1 MRVRILAIMVGI
13 ALFPGLASAQSLE
26 SALQGFGLLGRW
38 AVDCGQP
45 ASSDNPYGVYA
56 MISKDSADLTYD
68 FGPQWKPHKN
78 TINFARPL
86 DANRLR
92 INHLDH
98 SDGTSMESV
107 ILKSSNRIQNYS
119 AVQSDGKVIIEN
131 GIYTANGQPAVWL
144 NRCP

>member
-1 MRVRILAIMVGI
+1 MRVRILGI
-13 ALFPGLASAQSLE
+13 VLSIILLPGIASAQSLE
-26 SALQGFGLLGRW
+26 TTLQSFGLLGRW
-38 AVDCGQP
+38 AVDCGKP
-45 ASSDNPYGVYA
+45 ASSDNPYGIYS
-56 MISKDSADLTYD
+56 MIDKDSADLTYD

-78 TINFARPL
+78 TINFARAL

-98 SDGTSMESV
+98 SDNTSMETV
-107 ILKSSNRIQNYS
+107 IVKSGNRVQNYS

-131 GIYTANGQPAVWL
+131 GVYTANGQPAVWL